1 VDRAGQVGGYS
12 SHTTNIAGSLD
23 DSSRPWNKNT
33 LKTQLARKKNPSQ
46 NLAKQLQTYQ
56 DLTSNNTTKRH
67 TDQAITQGKSHKRLT
82 SVRSVRSTGQTGHA
96 WAAQDEQHQRVNSTK
111 SNSR

>member
-1 VDRAGQVGGYS
+1 VTPVRSVDRAGQAGGYS

-46 NLAKQLQTYQ
+46 NLAKQLKN
-56 DLTSNNTTKRH
+56 LP
-67 TDQAITQGKSHKRLT
+67 
-82 SVRSVRSTGQTGHA
+82 RS
-96 WAAQDEQHQRVNSTK
+96 DEQQHN
-111 SNSR
+111 